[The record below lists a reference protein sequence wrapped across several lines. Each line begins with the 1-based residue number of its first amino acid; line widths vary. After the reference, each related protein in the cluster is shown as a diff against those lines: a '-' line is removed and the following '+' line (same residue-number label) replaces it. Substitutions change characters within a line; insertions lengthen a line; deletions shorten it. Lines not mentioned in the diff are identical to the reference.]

1 MDLKGFGI
9 EQSKNEI
16 LPLCFLLQIE
26 MKVRGS
32 PCALSRSLS
41 LMFLEKLQLILGVC
55 NTAVGNLK

>member
-16 LPLCFLLQIE
+16 LLLCFLLQIE
-26 MKVRGS
+26 MKVCGS

-41 LMFLEKLQLILGVC
+41 PDVFGKAAAYIGCV
-55 NTAVGNLK
+55 